1 MEIARPPVQ
10 VTEDPML
17 ITSSRS
23 IAPKLSSKLGGA
35 VAACLL
41 LLAVSSTPALAAS
54 SCEGQTFSR
63 PFESLG
69 DNNSYALVPGSQ
81 FDSVSEGWQLSG
93 GAHIAEATRPDG
105 SSGGVL
111 EMPAGSRAVSPPVC
125 VTLQYPSARV
135 SIRSN
140 GAGPAVVLA
149 GVAYAS
155 TGNAA
160 MVAGI
165 HAQSEAWT
173 VSNTFNV
180 LALLGGRGE
189 ETREVRFVFAAVG
202 GSGTS
207 SQLYGL
213 YVDPWNK

>member
-1 MEIARPPVQ
+1 MEIAQPPVQ

-23 IAPKLSSKLGGA
+23 TARKLSSKLGGA

-41 LLAVSSTPALAAS
+41 LLAVSSSSALAAS
-54 SCEGQTFSR
+54 TCEGQSFSQ

-69 DNNSYALVPGSQ
+69 DDNSYTLVPGSQ
-81 FDSVSEGWQLSG
+81 FDSASEGWQLSG

-125 VTLQYPSARV
+125 VTLSYPSARV
-135 SIRSN
+135 SVSRN
-140 GAGPAVVLA
+140 GAGHAILLA
-149 GVAYAS
+149 GVAYAG

-160 MVAGI
+160 VVAGI
-165 HAQSEAWT
+165 RASSELWT
-173 VSNTFNV
+173 VSNPFNV
-180 LALLGGRGE
+180 LPQLGGSSE
-189 ETREVRFVFAAVG
+189 ETREVRFVFAAVS

-207 SQLYGL
+207 LQLYGL

>member
-23 IAPKLSSKLGGA
+23 TARKLSSKLGGA
-35 VAACLL
+35 AAACLL
-41 LLAVSSTPALAAS
+41 LLAISSSPALAAS
-54 SCEGQTFSR
+54 GCEGQTFSQ
-63 PFESLG
+63 PFASLG
-69 DNNSYALVPGSQ
+69 DNNSYTLVPGSQ
-81 FDSVSEGWQLSG
+81 FDSASEGWQLSG

-111 EMPAGSRAVSPPVC
+111 ELPAGSRAVSPPVC

-135 SIRSN
+135 SIRRN

-149 GVAYAS
+149 SVVYAS

-165 HAQSEAWT
+165 PAQSEAWT
-173 VSNTFNV
+173 VSNPFNV
-180 LALLGGRGE
+180 LPQLGGRSE
-189 ETREVRFVFAAVG
+189 ETREVRFVFAAAS
-202 GSGTS
+202 GSGTTL
-207 SQLYGL
+207 QLYGL
-213 YVDPWNK
+213 YVDPWSK